1 MQIDIIV
8 DLKRLYLIFICIA
21 GFVSVTFVSYLIIQ
35 YYQRPD
41 YLLEIDAMR
50 EDQSLFTNSRII
62 VSNVGKQPVTNI
74 FVDYGIKNETI
85 LNINPGERISLSPP
99 EGSNL
104 NLVKIVA
111 DNGINITSGYRTP
124 IKMPGM
130 MGS

>member
-1 MQIDIIV
+1 M
-8 DLKRLYLIFICIA
+8 KRLYLIFICIA
-21 GFVSVTFVSYLIIQ
+21 GVVSVTFVSYWIIQ

-41 YLLEIDAMR
+41 YSLEIDAMR

-62 VSNVGKQPVTNI
+62 VSNVGKLPVTNI

-85 LNINPGERISLSPP
+85 LNINPGEKISLSPP

>member
-1 MQIDIIV
+1 MTK
-8 DLKRLYLIFICIA
+8 LNLLLYSVA
-21 GFVSVTFVSYLIIQ
+21 GVVLLSILVYFVIQ

-41 YLLEIDAMR
+41 YSLQVDAMR

-62 VSNVGKQPVTNI
+62 LTNTGKQPVTNVVV
-74 FVDYGIKNETI
+74 FYDIKNETI
-85 LNINPGERISLSPP
+85 HTINPGDKISLSPP

-104 NLVKIVA
+104 NAVRIIA
-111 DNGINITSGYRTP
+111 DHGINITTGYRTP

>member
-1 MQIDIIV
+1 M
-8 DLKRLYLIFICIA
+8 
-21 GFVSVTFVSYLIIQ
+21 TFVSYLIVQ
-35 YYQRPD
+35 FYQRPD
-41 YLLEIDAMR
+41 YSLEIDAMR

-62 VSNVGKQPVTNI
+62 VTNVGKQPVTNI

-85 LNINPGERISLSPP
+85 LNINPGEKISLSPP

>member
-1 MQIDIIV
+1 
-8 DLKRLYLIFICIA
+8 
-21 GFVSVTFVSYLIIQ
+21 
-35 YYQRPD
+35 
-41 YLLEIDAMR
+41 MR

-62 VSNVGKQPVTNI
+62 ITNVGKEPITHIIVL
-74 FVDYGIKNETI
+74 YGIKNETI
-85 LNINPGERISLSPP
+85 QFINPGEKISLSPP

-104 NLVKIVA
+104 NQVRIIA

>member
-85 LNINPGERISLSPP
+85 LNINPGEKISLSPP

>member
-1 MQIDIIV
+1 M
-8 DLKRLYLIFICIA
+8 
-21 GFVSVTFVSYLIIQ
+21 TFVSYLIIQ

-41 YLLEIDAMR
+41 YSLEIDAMR

-62 VSNVGKQPVTNI
+62 VSNVGKKPVTNI

-85 LNINPGERISLSPP
+85 LNINPGEKISLSPP

>member
-8 DLKRLYLIFICIA
+8 DLKRLNLIFICIA
-21 GFVSVTFVSYLIIQ
+21 GVVSVTFVSYLIIQ

>member
-1 MQIDIIV
+1 MTK
-8 DLKRLYLIFICIA
+8 LNLLLYSVA
-21 GFVSVTFVSYLIIQ
+21 GVVLLSILVYFVIE

-41 YLLEIDAMR
+41 YSLQVDAMR

-62 VSNVGKQPVTNI
+62 LTNTGKQPVTNVVV
-74 FVDYGIKNETI
+74 FYDIKNETI
-85 LNINPGERISLSPP
+85 HTINPGDKISLSPP

-104 NLVKIVA
+104 NAVRIIA
-111 DNGINITSGYRTP
+111 DHGINITTGYRTP

>member
-1 MQIDIIV
+1 MQIAIIV

-21 GFVSVTFVSYLIIQ
+21 GVVSVTFVSYLIIQ

-85 LNINPGERISLSPP
+85 LNINPGEKISLSPP

>member
-1 MQIDIIV
+1 
-8 DLKRLYLIFICIA
+8 LKRHYLIFIGIA
-21 GFVSVTFVSYLIIQ
+21 GLASLFLLSYIINQ

-41 YLLEIDAMR
+41 YSLVVDAMR
-50 EDQSLFTNSRII
+50 EDQSLFINSRII
-62 VSNVGKQPVTNI
+62 LTNVGKQPVTNVFI
-74 FVDYGIKNETI
+74 DYGIKNETI
-85 LNINPGERISLSPP
+85 LTINPGEKISLSPP

>member
-1 MQIDIIV
+1 M
-8 DLKRLYLIFICIA
+8 KRLHLILICIA
-21 GFVSVTFVSYLIIQ
+21 GVASLSFLSYIVVQ

-41 YLLEIDAMR
+41 YSLAIDAMR
-50 EDQSLFTNSRII
+50 EDQSLFINSRII
-62 VSNVGKQPVTNI
+62 LTNVGKKPVTNI
-74 FVDYGIKNETI
+74 LVDYGIKNETI
-85 LNINPGERISLSPP
+85 LIINPGEKISLSPP

-104 NLVKIVA
+104 NLVRIIA

>member
-1 MQIDIIV
+1 MTK
-8 DLKRLYLIFICIA
+8 LNLLLYSVA
-21 GFVSVTFVSYLIIQ
+21 GVVLLSILVYFVIQ

-41 YLLEIDAMR
+41 YSLQVDAMR

-62 VSNVGKQPVTNI
+62 LTNAGKQPVTNVVV
-74 FVDYGIKNETI
+74 FYDIKNETI
-85 LNINPGERISLSPP
+85 HTINPGDKISLSPP

-104 NLVKIVA
+104 NAVRIIA
-111 DNGINITSGYRTP
+111 DHGINITTGYRTP

>member
-1 MQIDIIV
+1 MKKLNLLYCAAGVVSISIII
-8 DLKRLYLIFICIA
+8 Y
-21 GFVSVTFVSYLIIQ
+21 FVIQ

-41 YLLEIDAMR
+41 HVLEVDAMR

-62 VSNVGKQPVTNI
+62 LTNAGKEPISNVKVL
-74 FVDYGIKNETI
+74 YGVKNETI
-85 LNINPGERISLSPP
+85 QTINPGDKISLSPP

-104 NLVKIVA
+104 NVVRIIA
-111 DNGINITSGYRTP
+111 DNGINITAGYRTP

>member
-1 MQIDIIV
+1 M
-8 DLKRLYLIFICIA
+8 KRVNLVLICTA
-21 GFVSVTFVSYLIIQ
+21 GVVSLSFLSYLVIQ

-41 YLLEIDAMR
+41 YSLEVDAMR
-50 EDQSLFTNSRII
+50 EDQSLFTNSRIMLT
-62 VSNVGKQPVTNI
+62 NAGKQPITHV

-85 LNINPGERISLSPP
+85 QTINPGEKISLSPP

-104 NLVKIVA
+104 NFVRIMA
-111 DNGINITSGYRTP
+111 DNGINITTGYRTP

>member
-1 MQIDIIV
+1 MTK
-8 DLKRLYLIFICIA
+8 LNLLLYSVA
-21 GFVSVTFVSYLIIQ
+21 GVVLLSILVYFVLQ

-41 YLLEIDAMR
+41 YSLQVDAMR

-62 VSNVGKQPVTNI
+62 LTNAGKQPVTNVVI
-74 FVDYGIKNETI
+74 FYDIKNETI
-85 LNINPGERISLSPP
+85 HTINPGDKISLSPP

-104 NLVKIVA
+104 NAVRIIA
-111 DNGINITSGYRTP
+111 DHGINITTGYRTP

>member
-1 MQIDIIV
+1 
-8 DLKRLYLIFICIA
+8 LTKLNLLLYSVA
-21 GFVSVTFVSYLIIQ
+21 GVVLLSILVYFVLQ

-41 YLLEIDAMR
+41 YSLQVDAMR

-62 VSNVGKQPVTNI
+62 LTNAGKQPVTNVVI
-74 FVDYGIKNETI
+74 FYDIKNETI
-85 LNINPGERISLSPP
+85 HTINPGDKISLSPP

-104 NLVKIVA
+104 NAVRIIA
-111 DNGINITSGYRTP
+111 DHGINITTGYRTP

>member
-1 MQIDIIV
+1 LQIAIIV

-21 GFVSVTFVSYLIIQ
+21 GVVSVSFVSYLIIQ

-85 LNINPGERISLSPP
+85 LNINPGEKISLSPP

>member
-1 MQIDIIV
+1 M
-8 DLKRLYLIFICIA
+8 KRLYLISICIA
-21 GFVSVTFVSYLIIQ
+21 AVASLSFLTHMIIQ
-35 YYQRPD
+35 YYHRPD
-41 YLLEIDAMR
+41 YSLEVDAMR

-62 VSNVGKQPVTNI
+62 LTNAGKQPVTNV
-74 FVDYGIKNETI
+74 FVDYGINNETI
-85 LNINPGERISLSPP
+85 LIINPGEKISLSPP

>member
-1 MQIDIIV
+1 M
-8 DLKRLYLIFICIA
+8 KRLYLIAICIA
-21 GFVSVTFVSYLIIQ
+21 GIASLSFLSYMIIQ
-35 YYQRPD
+35 YYNRPD
-41 YLLEIDAMR
+41 YSLEVDAMR
-50 EDQSLFTNSRII
+50 EDQSLFINSRII
-62 VSNVGKQPVTNI
+62 LTNVGKQPITNV

-85 LNINPGERISLSPP
+85 LTINPGEKISLSPP

>member
-1 MQIDIIV
+1 MKKLSLLYCVAGVVSISIII
-8 DLKRLYLIFICIA
+8 Y
-21 GFVSVTFVSYLIIQ
+21 FVIQ

-41 YLLEIDAMR
+41 YVLEVDAMR

-62 VSNVGKQPVTNI
+62 LTNAGKEPISNVKV
-74 FVDYGIKNETI
+74 FYGVKIETI
-85 LNINPGERISLSPP
+85 QTINPGDKISLLPP

-104 NLVKIVA
+104 NVVRIIA
-111 DNGINITSGYRTP
+111 DNGINITAGYRTP